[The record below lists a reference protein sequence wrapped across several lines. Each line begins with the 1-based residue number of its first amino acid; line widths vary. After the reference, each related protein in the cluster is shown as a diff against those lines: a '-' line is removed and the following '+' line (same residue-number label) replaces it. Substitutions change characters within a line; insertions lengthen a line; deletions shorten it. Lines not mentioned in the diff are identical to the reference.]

1 MWENFRGLF
10 RAINTGNTAL
20 NIPAYNGGLFADD
33 PDLDRLTVPDPVCRY
48 FQAIADYDYR
58 SPHEVVHIDE
68 MDGNKLVDV
77 DILSHIFEQSITDLE
92 LLRNELDGLTEQLGP
107 AEHASRRKKRE
118 RSTPPPSL
126 QATSS
131 ARRWAVSWKIAST
144 LSAAGT
150 PRRLREP
157 RAGC

>member
-1 MWENFRGLF
+1 M
-10 RAINTGNTAL
+10 
-20 NIPAYNGGLFADD
+20 
-33 PDLDRLTVPDPVCRY
+33 PDPVCRY

-77 DILSHIFEQSITDLE
+77 DILGHIFEQSITDLE
-92 LLRNELDGLTEQLGP
+92 LSATSSTGSPTSSVRLSTQAGAR
-107 AEHASRRKKRE
+107 KRE

-131 ARRWAVSWKIAST
+131 ARRSAVSWKIAST
-144 LSAAGT
+144 LSAAST

-157 RAGC
+157 PAGCSLIHASTI